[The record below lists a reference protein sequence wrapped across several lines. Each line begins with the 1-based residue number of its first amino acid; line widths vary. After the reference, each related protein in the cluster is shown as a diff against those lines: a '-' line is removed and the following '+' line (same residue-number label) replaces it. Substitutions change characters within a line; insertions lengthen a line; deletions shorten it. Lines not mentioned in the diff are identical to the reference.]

1 MEYRKNAIAKPFSA
15 LKNSTR
21 RCSKKRKKFK
31 TRAAFNRL
39 LINVEEMLT
48 NLRKTRFFYWFVFTF
63 LMISST
69 TERKP
74 LSRSISSLTDLIA

>member
-15 LKNSTR
+15 LENSTR

-48 NLRKTRFFYWFVFTF
+48 NLRKTYF
-63 LMISST
+63 LLVCLYVLDDI
-69 TERKP
+69 
-74 LSRSISSLTDLIA
+74 LND